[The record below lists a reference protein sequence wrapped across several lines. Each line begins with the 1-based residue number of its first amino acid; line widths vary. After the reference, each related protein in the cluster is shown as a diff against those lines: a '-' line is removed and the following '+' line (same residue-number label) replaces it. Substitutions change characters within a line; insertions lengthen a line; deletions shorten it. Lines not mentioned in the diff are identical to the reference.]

1 MSPRCVY
8 SIPAHFPFVE
18 ALAHGIIAEAGDDPV
33 ALARYHILLPTR
45 RSCRSLREAFLRLG
59 EGRPTLLPR
68 MTPIGDVDEDEL
80 VLSDDL
86 PGSPGGA
93 ALELPPAV
101 PALRRQLV
109 LMRLIRRRD
118 PAQSPDQAALL
129 ANELARLMDQVS
141 TERLDFADLD
151 QLDVGSF
158 ADHWQQTLDFL
169 KLVTENWPAILA
181 DEGAIDPADRR
192 NLLLE
197 AQAARWQENPPT
209 TPIIAAGSTGSIP
222 ATADLLATISTLP
235 AGAVVLPGL
244 DTGLDSA
251 AWDAVG
257 PTHPQFGLKHLLD
270 HLSVSRADVSIWP
283 SPGAHPDA
291 RPSAAPEARSTLLRY
306 ALLPA
311 PATGTPVTEEALS
324 ADALSDALS
333 GVQRVDCPDPGK
345 EAEVIA
351 IAVRRTLETPGKTA
365 ALITPDRNLAR
376 RVAAELSRWDI
387 EVDDSA
393 GIPLDQ
399 TTPGAFLRLTAAM
412 VAEKLS
418 PVPLLAALKHPL
430 AACGES
436 PAACRTHIRGLEIAA
451 LRGVRPE
458 PGLSGL
464 RRALQSNVRH
474 GPLMAFL
481 DRLED
486 LIAPLTAAMDEATLP
501 FATVLKTHVAVCEAV
516 AASDAAHGA
525 ERLWRGEAGEA
536 LALFVAEL
544 HDALDDSITVS
555 GQDYGPLLDTL
566 MMGRVVRP
574 RHNRHPRVQI
584 WGPMEARLQHAD
596 TLILGGL
603 NEGTWPP
610 EPPASPW
617 MSRPMMTAFGLPLP
631 ERRIGLSAHDFAQAF
646 AAPHV
651 LLTRADR
658 VDGTP
663 TVASRWL
670 RRIENLVSPSIH
682 ADQFISDRENLA
694 LAMALDKPSE
704 TVTPGQPK
712 PRPPVS
718 ARPRRM
724 SVTKVRDL
732 QRDPYAVYARD
743 VLRLKPLD
751 PIDADPGAADRGI
764 IIHNVLER
772 FIETYRDHLPENAE
786 AELIR
791 MGHDVFGDHL
801 ARPGIRAFWWPRF
814 LRIAEWFVANEI
826 ERREAGDRPVLIE
839 QKGEVSFPAPGG
851 TFTLSAKA
859 DRMDQIITG
868 ELGIIDYKTGEPPSA
883 AQAKAGLE
891 PQLPLEAAMV
901 MHGGFAGL
909 PGRDVRRLSYIKV
922 NGGRDPG
929 KVTHLK
935 LDVEAT
941 AIEAWTG
948 FQKLIAEFDQPETP
962 YLSHTRPMKQREE
975 GDYDHLARVR
985 EWLSAEEDQ

>member
-1 MSPRCVY
+1 MSTRRVY
-8 SIPAHFPFVE
+8 TIPARFPFVE
-18 ALAHGIIAEAGDDPV
+18 ALAYGIITETGGDPV

-80 VLSDDL
+80 MLSEDL
-86 PGSPGGA
+86 PGSPGGE

-109 LMRLIRRRD
+109 LMRLIRGRD
-118 PAQSPDQAALL
+118 PDQSPDQAALL
-129 ANELARLMDQVS
+129 ANELARLMDQVA

-151 QLDVGSF
+151 RLDVGSF
-158 ADHWQQTLDFL
+158 ADHWRQTLDFL

-181 DEGAIDPADRR
+181 AEGTIDPADRR

-197 AQAARWQENPPT
+197 AQAAHWRENPPQ

-244 DTGLDSA
+244 DTKLGSA

-257 PTHPQFGLKHLLD
+257 PAHPQFGLKHLLE
-270 HLSVSRADVSIWP
+270 HLDVSRPDVAAWP
-283 SPGAHPDA
+283 VPDA
-291 RPSAAPEARSTLLRY
+291 VGAVAPESRSTLLRY

-311 PATGTPVTEEALS
+311 PATDTPVTEDVIS
-324 ADALSDALS
+324 ADALS
-333 GVQRVDCPDPGK
+333 GVERVDCPDPGK

-351 IAVRRTLETPGKTA
+351 IAIRRTLETPGKTA

-376 RVAAELSRWDI
+376 RVASELSRWDI

-399 TTPGAFLRLTAAM
+399 TAPGAFLRLTAAM

-430 AACGES
+430 AACGEN
-436 PAACRTHIRGLEIAA
+436 PAACRAHIRGLEIAA

-458 PGLSGL
+458 PGMTGL
-464 RRALQSNVRH
+464 RKALEGNVEH
-474 GPLMAFL
+474 GPLVVFL
-481 DRLED
+481 DRLEG
-486 LIAPLTAAMDEATLP
+486 LVMPLSDAMDDAALP
-501 FATVLKTHVAVCEAV
+501 FAALLKIHVTVCEAL
-516 AASDAAHGA
+516 AASDDARGA

-536 LALFVAEL
+536 LATFVAEL
-544 HDALDDSITVS
+544 HDALDDSMTVT
-555 GQDYGPLLDTL
+555 GGDYAALLDTL

-610 EPPASPW
+610 EPAASPW
-617 MSRPMMTAFGLPLP
+617 MSRPMMTAFGLPVP

-646 AAPHV
+646 AAPHII
-651 LLTRADR
+651 LTRADR

-663 TVASRWL
+663 TVTSRWL
-670 RRIENLVSPSIH
+670 RRIENLASISTD
-682 ADQFISDRENLA
+682 ADQFVSDRDSLA
-694 LAMALDKPSE
+694 LAMALDTPTKSE
-704 TVTPGQPK
+704 ELTPAPPE

-718 ARPRRM
+718 ARPRRL
-724 SVTKVRDL
+724 SVTRIRTL
-732 QRDPYAVYARD
+732 QRDPYAIYARY
-743 VLRLKPLD
+743 VLGLEPLD
-751 PIDADPGAADRGI
+751 PIDADPGAAQRGTIVHDALEDFMRAHMDDLPDDAEDR
-764 IIHNVLER
+764 L
-772 FIETYRDHLPENAE
+772 IEVGRQA
-786 AELIR
+786 
-791 MGHDVFGDHL
+791 FGDHMT
-801 ARPGIRAFWWPRF
+801 RPGVRAFWWPRF
-814 LRIAEWFVANEI
+814 KRIARWFIADERARRRGGAMPVVVESKGEI
-826 ERREAGDRPVLIE
+826 EFE
-839 QKGEVSFPAPGG
+839 APGG
-851 TFTLSAKA
+851 PFRLHARA
-859 DRMDQIITG
+859 DRIDR
-868 ELGIIDYKTGEPPSA
+868 LGGGGLAIIDYKTGVIATAP
-883 AQAKAGLE
+883 QAETGLE
-891 PQLPLEAAMV
+891 PQLPLEAAMAER
-901 MHGGFAGL
+901 GRFAGA
-909 PGRDVRRLSYIKV
+909 PTDEVRALSYIRLS
-922 NGGRDPG
+922 GGRVPG
-929 KVTHLK
+929 EVKTLK
-935 LDVEAT
+935 LDAHAVAET
-941 AIEAWTG
+941 AWNGLQQLVSEY
-948 FQKLIAEFDQPETP
+948 DQADKP
-962 YLSHTRPMKQREE
+962 YHSHLRPMKARET

-985 EWLSAEEDQ
+985 EWLSEEDEQ